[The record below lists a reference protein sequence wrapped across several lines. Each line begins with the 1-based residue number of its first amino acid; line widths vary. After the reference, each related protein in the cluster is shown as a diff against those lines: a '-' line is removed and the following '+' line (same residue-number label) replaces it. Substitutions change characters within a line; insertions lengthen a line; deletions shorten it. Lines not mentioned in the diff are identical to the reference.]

1 MKKLTNVLALEMVL
15 AMAEDQANHEIV
27 KKLEKTKTSIEKKS
41 NRSVNGEKKPTKAQ
55 LENIELA
62 QQLKE
67 LLTTDFQAQKDLQAQ
82 LEIETS
88 QKMTAIVKILIN
100 EGVAIKETVKRV
112 SMVKLAD

>member
-15 AMAEDQANHEIV
+15 AMAEVQANPELV
-27 KKLEKTKTSIEKKS
+27 EKLETMKASFEKKAS
-41 NRSVNGEKKPTKAQ
+41 RAVNGEKKPTKAQ

-82 LEIETS
+82 LGVETS
-88 QKMTAIVKILIN
+88 QKMTAIVKVLVN

>member
-1 MKKLTNVLALEMVL
+1 MKTLLKREETYRVETETGVEQLIEEMKSGQGFEL
-15 AMAEDQANHEIV
+15 ISY
-27 KKLEKTKTSIEKKS
+27 TSTYK
-41 NRSVNGEKKPTKAQ
+41 EKKPTKAQ

-82 LEIETS
+82 LGIETS
-88 QKMTAIVKILIN
+88 QKMTAIVKVLVN
-100 EGVAIKETVKRV
+100 EGVAVKETVKRV

>member
-15 AMAEDQANHEIV
+15 AMAEVQANSELV
-27 KKLEKTKTSIEKKS
+27 EKLETMKASFEKKS
-41 NRSVNGEKKPTKAQ
+41 SRATNGEKKPTKAQ
-55 LENIELA
+55 IENMELA

-67 LLTTDFQAQKDLQAQ
+67 LLTTEPQAQKDLQAQ
-82 LEIETS
+82 LGIETS
-88 QKMTAIVKILIN
+88 QKMTAIVKVLVN

>member
-15 AMAEDQANHEIV
+15 EMKEVQANPELV
-27 KKLEKTKTSIEKKS
+27 EKLETMKASFEKKAS
-41 NRSVNGEKKPTKAQ
+41 RAVNGEKKPTKAQ

-82 LEIETS
+82 LGIETS
-88 QKMTAIVKILIN
+88 QKMTAIVKVLVN
-100 EGVAIKETVKRV
+100 EGVAIKETIKRV